1 MSTSTSLGVGAAP
14 MGPSG
19 IVMDTSK
26 AMATLGFSPSQ
37 TFEST
42 AMSEINRNFMFKM
55 HQLQQMTDSKVH
67 ISIFY
72 VDQKISPV
80 FTFVLHVHSFHFY
93 PHCTVCYTV
102 GHFRNIERVSDWW
115 LQCSPAWNSYIGFK
129 CDICNKNLNL
139 RIYLIIVPYQL
150 LEKCKHIE
158 HSVCR

>member
-67 ISIFY
+67 INIFY
-72 VDQKISPV
+72 VEQKISLV
-80 FTFVLHVHSFHFY
+80 FTFVLHVQSFHFY
-93 PHCTVCYTV
+93 LHCT
-102 GHFRNIERVSDWW
+102 D
-115 LQCSPAWNSYIGFK
+115 CSSRAFQK
-129 CDICNKNLNL
+129 HRK
-139 RIYLIIVPYQL
+139 II
-150 LEKCKHIE
+150 
-158 HSVCR
+158 